1 MSKIAGPLMEVADPL
16 AKYLLT
22 PLAITSDASA
32 IDAGIPKKNYSSRTT
47 ALIILNKKM
56 NDIIKIVQALQDSDI
71 LWKDVTKTIKNET
84 KEEKEGFLGI
94 L

>member
-1 MSKIAGPLMEVADPL
+1 MEVADPL

-47 ALIILNKKM
+47 ALII
-56 NDIIKIVQALQDSDI
+56 
-71 LWKDVTKTIKNET
+71 
-84 KEEKEGFLGI
+84 
-94 L
+94 